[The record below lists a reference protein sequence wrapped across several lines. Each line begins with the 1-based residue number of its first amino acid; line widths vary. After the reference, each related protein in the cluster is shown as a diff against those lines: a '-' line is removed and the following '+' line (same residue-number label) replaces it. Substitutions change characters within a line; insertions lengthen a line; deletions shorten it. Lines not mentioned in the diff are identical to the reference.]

1 MHGEHATSSSV
12 KIFANIFIS
21 FVGAGVLGLPYAFKE
36 AGIWEGIIIMLF
48 VAIVSM
54 KAMLLLIDCKY
65 KLEERKEVRKLFKVS
80 PIPRPDAEKGDEG
93 GDKEEMETLM
103 NGTSEEGVVKSGES
117 NGEVHVLS
125 GTKTSKIEVKK
136 SRRFHCVSSFAPPCI
151 LVFWCAFNLV
161 MVLNRSVHLIIFN
174 SISFS
179 HSLTLYDISR
189 QSAVKKYHVEN
200 EHLKELNYGDLAYYA
215 LGTKGRLIVEMS
227 IVISQT
233 GFCCSYLIFISSNLA
248 ALFQHL
254 TMYHYIVFMLPG
266 CCALSLLRHLNK
278 LALFSLM
285 ADFANIFA
293 YTVVFW
299 FDFEHIH
306 NVPIHPKTMSLEGF
320 PFFLVIAFY
329 CYESFGPETMNIITL
344 NLPDGVLPHAVQ
356 ALLSFSLYFTYPVM
370 MFPVIRI
377 LEKRLLTDP
386 NNEVIK
392 ANLLRLGMV
401 LLTAVVVVLIPNFT
415 TLMALVGAT
424 CCTLLAF
431 ILPGLIH
438 WRIFQESRSCLAKV
452 LDVLLIFMG
461 CIATVLGTIDA
472 LKRLFPS
479 LDPNHTVV
487 DTGI

>member
-1 MHGEHATSSSV
+1 MHGGNATRSSV

-36 AGIWEGIIIMLF
+36 AGIWEGILIMLF
-48 VAIVSM
+48 VAVVSM

-80 PIPRPDAEKGDEG
+80 PIPRPDAEKGDGGGGGG
-93 GDKEEMETLM
+93 GDKEEMENLI
-103 NGTSEEGVVKSGES
+103 NGNSENSEKEVVMCGES
-117 NGEVHVLS
+117 NGEVHVVS
-125 GTKTSKIEVKK
+125 GSKTSKTEVKK
-136 SRRFHCVSSFAPPCI
+136 SRRFQC
-151 LVFWCAFNLV
+151 
-161 MVLNRSVHLIIFN
+161 
-174 SISFS
+174 
-179 HSLTLYDISR
+179 
-189 QSAVKKYHVEN
+189 EN

-215 LGTKGRLIVEMS
+215 IGSKGRLIVEMS

-266 CCALSLLRHLNK
+266 CCALSLLRHLNR

-285 ADFANIFA
+285 ADFANVFA

-329 CYESFGPETMNIITL
+329 CYEGAGMILDLESSVAMDKREKFRSIFKLAIASMTSLFIGFGACGYLSFGPETMNIITL

-377 LEKRLLTDP
+377 MEKRLINDP

-392 ANLLRLGMV
+392 GNFLRLGMV

-438 WRIFQESRSCLAKV
+438 WRIFQESRSCFAKI

-461 CIATVLGTIDA
+461 CVATVLGTIDA
-472 LKRLFPS
+472 LRDCFLP
-479 LDPNHTVV
+479 
-487 DTGI
+487 

>member
-125 GTKTSKIEVKK
+125 GTKTSKIE
-136 SRRFHCVSSFAPPCI
+136 
-151 LVFWCAFNLV
+151 
-161 MVLNRSVHLIIFN
+161 
-174 SISFS
+174 
-179 HSLTLYDISR
+179 
-189 QSAVKKYHVEN
+189 SAVKKYHVEN

-329 CYESFGPETMNIITL
+329 CYEGAGMILDLESSVAMDKRDKFRSIFKMAIISMTGLFIGFGACGYLSFGPETMNIITL

>member
-136 SRRFHCVSSFAPPCI
+136 SRRFHC
-151 LVFWCAFNLV
+151 
-161 MVLNRSVHLIIFN
+161 
-174 SISFS
+174 
-179 HSLTLYDISR
+179 
-189 QSAVKKYHVEN
+189 EN

-329 CYESFGPETMNIITL
+329 CYEGAGMILDLESSVAMDKRDKFRSIFKMAIISMTGLFIGFGACGYLSFGPETMNIITL

>member
-136 SRRFHCVSSFAPPCI
+136 SRRFHC
-151 LVFWCAFNLV
+151 
-161 MVLNRSVHLIIFN
+161 
-174 SISFS
+174 
-179 HSLTLYDISR
+179 
-189 QSAVKKYHVEN
+189 SAVKKYHVEN

-329 CYESFGPETMNIITL
+329 CYEGAGMILDLESSVAMDKRDKFRSIFKMAIISMTGLFIGFGACGYLSFGPETMNIITL

>member
-125 GTKTSKIEVKK
+125 GTKTSKIE
-136 SRRFHCVSSFAPPCI
+136 
-151 LVFWCAFNLV
+151 
-161 MVLNRSVHLIIFN
+161 
-174 SISFS
+174 
-179 HSLTLYDISR
+179 
-189 QSAVKKYHVEN
+189 EN

-329 CYESFGPETMNIITL
+329 CYEGAGMILDLESSVAMDKRDKFRSIFKMAIISMTGLFIGFGACGYLSFGPETMNIITL